1 MLAALAARGIETPF
15 PVQTMVVREVL
26 AGGDVMVQSPTGS
39 GKTLAFGL
47 PIIEQLEP
55 GGATPAALVLAPTR
69 ELAAQ
74 IEDELGPLAAARGLN
89 VAVCYGGVDIAA
101 QAKAAARAE
110 LLVATPGRL
119 LDLARRKLVALAGVE
134 MLVLDEA
141 DRMLDM
147 GFLPQVRDIVRRL
160 PADRQTM
167 FFSATL
173 DGEVGGVAREFTRN
187 PTRLRLADA
196 HGAEGSLSERL
207 SHAFVPTTAHDKLE
221 ALVELI
227 SGEEDSVLVFCRTKR
242 GADRLADRLS
252 KEKVGA
258 GAMHGDLTQSAR
270 ERALR
275 RFTAGRPRVMVA
287 TDVAARGI
295 DLDDIGLVVNYDPPA
310 DRDSYTHRVGR
321 TARAGREGRAVTLVT
336 PDLADDVGRL
346 ALSLGLEEAWA
357 ETGYGAV
364 AARVVYTSRKRGS
377 VFAPT
382 RQRPTATPAPETEGA
397 SRRNRVPRGSRAA
410 AGPTGTPA
418 PDTEGAPRRNRVPR
432 GNRSA
437 AV

>member
-1 MLAALAARGIETPF
+1 VSDRVLAALAARGIETPF

-47 PIIEQLEP
+47 PIIEELEP

-119 LDLARRKLVALAGVE
+119 LDLARRKLVALAGVQ

-173 DGEVGGVAREFTRN
+173 DGEVGGVAREFTRD

-207 SHAFVPTTAHDKLE
+207 SHAFLPATAHDKL
-221 ALVELI
+221 
-227 SGEEDSVLVFCRTKR
+227 
-242 GADRLADRLS
+242 
-252 KEKVGA
+252 
-258 GAMHGDLTQSAR
+258 
-270 ERALR
+270 
-275 RFTAGRPRVMVA
+275 
-287 TDVAARGI
+287 
-295 DLDDIGLVVNYDPPA
+295 
-310 DRDSYTHRVGR
+310 
-321 TARAGREGRAVTLVT
+321 
-336 PDLADDVGRL
+336 
-346 ALSLGLEEAWA
+346 
-357 ETGYGAV
+357 
-364 AARVVYTSRKRGS
+364 
-377 VFAPT
+377 
-382 RQRPTATPAPETEGA
+382 
-397 SRRNRVPRGSRAA
+397 
-410 AGPTGTPA
+410 
-418 PDTEGAPRRNRVPR
+418 
-432 GNRSA
+432 
-437 AV
+437 